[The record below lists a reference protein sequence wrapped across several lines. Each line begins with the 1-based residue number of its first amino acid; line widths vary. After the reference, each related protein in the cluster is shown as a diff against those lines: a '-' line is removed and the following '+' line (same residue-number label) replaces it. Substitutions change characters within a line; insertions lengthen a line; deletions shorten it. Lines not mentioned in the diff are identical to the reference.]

1 MPLVAKVSPKM
12 PRAKSKA
19 VSEGNGLVIQDESG
33 YDELTI
39 AELYRVL
46 KERFDGMDSHVEKL
60 TGKIRKLI
68 SV

>member
-1 MPLVAKVSPKM
+1 MM